1 MLGRSIGNNDRSFSS
16 PRSREGN
23 ELRSLAVEFSVDVV
37 GIIISQLINVHI
49 IISEDAGNGDGARRK
64 GEGEGKRER
73 EREEGRMEVQLH
85 RHRGRLRLVQLRLRL
100 GIIEEIN
107 CA

>member
-1 MLGRSIGNNDRSFSS
+1 MYTRKYNEKEMLGRSIGNNDRSFSS

-73 EREEGRMEVQLH
+73 EK
-85 RHRGRLRLVQLRLRL
+85 RGGWKCSCI
-100 GIIEEIN
+100 GIV
-107 CA
+107 AAYASFSFAFD

>member
-1 MLGRSIGNNDRSFSS
+1 MIARSLRH
-16 PRSREGN
+16 EGN

-64 GEGEGKRER
+64 RER
-73 EREEGRMEVQLH
+73 EREGD
-85 RHRGRLRLVQLRLRL
+85 GWKCSCI
-100 GIIEEIN
+100 GIV
-107 CA
+107 AAYASFSFAFD

>member
-64 GEGEGKRER
+64 GEGEGKRGR
-73 EREEGRMEVQLH
+73 ER
-85 RHRGRLRLVQLRLRL
+85 RGEDGSAAASASWPPTPRSASPSIR
-100 GIIEEIN
+100 N
-107 CA
+107 Y

>member
-73 EREEGRMEVQLH
+73 EEK
-85 RHRGRLRLVQLRLRL
+85 RGGWKCSCI
-100 GIIEEIN
+100 GIV
-107 CA
+107 AAYASFSFAFD

>member
-16 PRSREGN
+16 PRSRQGN

-49 IISEDAGNGDGARRK
+49 IISEDAGNGDGARRRM
-64 GEGEGKRER
+64 GEGEGC
-73 EREEGRMEVQLH
+73 G
-85 RHRGRLRLVQLRLRL
+85 
-100 GIIEEIN
+100 N
-107 CA
+107 AAASASWAAYASFSFAFD